1 MGRLDKLNLLSKLR
15 KFEKNMQHKMRE
27 LQSGKYSNMESS
39 KRLEQW
45 RKAKSHKWEKIARDA
60 EKKFKHEETKE
71 KRFTAAL
78 RHARTRLARMLRD
91 VARGLNKLNTH
102 KTTTIETGHNLRVK
116 KMLAVKERTALQG
129 LIKLRVNYLR
139 KLHEMK
145 RDRLR
150 LLGILSQKKLRT
162 SRMLEHAVEEKIHLL
177 KAGSTRRKRRR
188 GSLALLY
195 AQLKEQKHEVK
206 TGLRKMRLQG
216 GLHFRKMISDQ
227 RHALNRAAVK
237 ETNLAFKLRHV
248 WLKLHKALKLC
259 KRKLAAFEACEIRA
273 NADNRGTRAGE
284 KTPDQF
290 G

>member
-1 MGRLDKLNLLSKLR
+1 MGLFKAQVARKAITEKMRRMQSLDHTLENMKGRKISYNEVLRRMRKKATDEVNQMRLDKLNLLSKLR

-71 KRFTAAL
+71 RRFTAAL
-78 RHARTRLARMLRD
+78 RNARTRLARMLRD
-91 VARGLNKLNTH
+91 VARGLNKLKTH
-102 KTTTIETGHNLRVK
+102 KTTMIETGHDLRVK

-145 RDRLR
+145 KDRLR

-195 AQLKEQKHEVK
+195 AQLKELKHEVK
-206 TGLRKMRLQG
+206 TGLARKVEIARKRLN
-216 GLHFRKMISDQ
+216 K
-227 RHALNRAAVK
+227 
-237 ETNLAFKLRHV
+237 
-248 WLKLHKALKLC
+248 
-259 KRKLAAFEACEIRA
+259 
-273 NADNRGTRAGE
+273 
-284 KTPDQF
+284 
-290 G
+290 